1 MEWTTACADW
11 ETRLI
16 ERRSIIPPPIFSG
29 PAEHA
34 LAIFKQL
41 KVVDLPKVWDAEI
54 EEWRPP
60 TFGECSEE
68 WVFDFVRAI
77 FGGYDPETGKQLI
90 REYGL
95 LISKKNTKSTIAAG
109 IMLTALILCWR
120 EEEEHLILA
129 PTKEVA
135 DNSFKPAAGMIRA
148 DEELSA
154 LFHIQDH
161 IRTITHRVNRNSL
174 KVVAADTDTVSGKK
188 SGRILVDELWL
199 FGKRANAA
207 AMFLEALGGQVSR
220 DEGWVIFL
228 TTQSDDPP
236 AGVFRQK
243 LNYWRDVRDGKIDDP
258 KTLGILYEFPAAM
271 VEAKAYMRP
280 ENFYITNP
288 NLGRSVSAEW
298 LQDQL
303 RLYEGERDG
312 TFQKF
317 LAKHLNIEIGMN
329 LRTDRWAGADFWINA
344 GLPERVTLL
353 DLLEQC
359 EVIAAGIDGGGL
371 DDLLGLGAVGRMR
384 RSRNWLAWAHAWA
397 HPSVLERR
405 KEIAPALHDFEKAGD
420 LTIVSR
426 IGDDVVQ
433 AAEYVA
439 LIERAGLLYKAGV
452 DPAGIGAVLDALAV
466 AKVPEEKVIG
476 ISQGWKLSGAIKTT
490 ERRIAAASGQRI
502 DGDESPDGA
511 LYHGGQPL
519 LTWAVGNARV
529 VPVGNAVNITKQ
541 VSGTA
546 KIDPLMALFNAVSLM
561 ALNPPAQGQS
571 VYESR
576 GIRFL

>member
-1 MEWTTACADW
+1 MEWTTACPDW
-11 ETRLI
+11 ERRLI
-16 ERRSIIPPPIFSG
+16 ARESIIPPPIF
-29 PAEHA
+29 PEQAEQA
-34 LAIFKQL
+34 VAIFKEL
-41 KVVDLPKVWDAEI
+41 RVTDLPGK
-54 EEWRPP
+54 P
-60 TFGECSEE
+60 TFGECSEQ
-68 WVFDFVRAI
+68 WVFDFVAAI
-77 FGGYDPETGKQLI
+77 FGAYDAETGKQLI
-90 REYGL
+90 REFFL

-109 IMLTALILCWR
+109 IMLTAVILCWR

-148 DEELSA
+148 DAELSE
-154 LFHIQDH
+154 LFHVQDH
-161 IRTITHRVNRNSL
+161 IRTITHRVSRASL

-188 SGRILVDELWL
+188 SGKILIDEHWV
-199 FGKRANAA
+199 FGKRANAE
-207 AMFLEALGGQVSR
+207 AMFMEATGGQVSR
-220 DEGWVIFL
+220 DEGWVIIL
-228 TTQSDDPP
+228 TTQSDEPP
-236 AGVFRQK
+236 AGVFKEK
-243 LNYWRDVRDGKIDDP
+243 LQYYRDVRDGKIVDR
-258 KTLGILYEFPAAM
+258 KSLGVLYEFPPDM
-271 VEAKAYMRP
+271 VQSKAYLDP
-280 ENFYITNP
+280 ANYYITNP

-298 LQDQL
+298 LEDQL
-303 RLYEGERDG
+303 NKIRTKTDG
-312 TFQKF
+312 SFQQF
-317 LAKHLNIEIGMN
+317 IAKHLNVEIGMN
-329 LRTDRWAGADFWINA
+329 LRSDRWAGADFWINA

-353 DLLEQC
+353 DLIEQC

-371 DDLLGLGAVGRMR
+371 DDLLGLSAVGRVR
-384 RSRNWLAWAHAWA
+384 GGRNWLAWAHAWA

-426 IGDDVVQ
+426 IGEDVVQ

-439 LIERAGLLYKAGV
+439 RIERAGLLYKAGV
-452 DPAGIGAVLDALAV
+452 DPAGIGAILDALA
-466 AKVPEEKVIG
+466 AARVPEDKVIG

-502 DGDESPDGA
+502 EGDEAPDGA